1 MQTVHLTCYFIV
13 TILTRS
19 LGVALLSGSQRL
31 NRKMA
36 FSIYVVTLLLS
47 YYTLS
52 SYVAYLDFAL
62 ICITIAGACLCMNMI
77 WVALNGTLKLSRLR
91 LLGTG
96 LVLTG
101 GLLLIVL

>member
-1 MQTVHLTCYFIV
+1 M
-13 TILTRS
+13 TRS

-36 FSIYVVTLLLS
+36 FSLYVATLLFS

-77 WVALNGTLKLSRLR
+77 WV
-91 LLGTG
+91 
-96 LVLTG
+96 
-101 GLLLIVL
+101 

>member
-13 TILTRS
+13 TIMTRS

-36 FSIYVVTLLLS
+36 FSLYVATLLFS

-52 SYVAYLDFAL
+52 
-62 ICITIAGACLCMNMI
+62 
-77 WVALNGTLKLSRLR
+77 
-91 LLGTG
+91 
-96 LVLTG
+96 
-101 GLLLIVL
+101 

>member
-13 TILTRS
+13 TIMTRS

-36 FSIYVVTLLLS
+36 FSLYVATLLFS

-52 SYVAYLDFAL
+52 SYVAY
-62 ICITIAGACLCMNMI
+62 GLC
-77 WVALNGTLKLSRLR
+77 AYLHHHS
-91 LLGTG
+91 
-96 LVLTG
+96 G
-101 GLLLIVL
+101 GLLVYEYDLGCFEW